1 MGHWDGARLE
11 RDLCMSI
18 VRHNGTE
25 LRPDPDLI
33 RDALAAIKHP
43 DHPIEL
49 RVLNARPGGPCR
61 LYGRTFNGFYDDL
74 TAAVRDASR
83 ITGLDAAGV
92 YMGINPP
99 DPVVLNW
106 NHNQF
111 GKAIKAADDEH
122 IVRLRHLFVDIDPV
136 RPPYTNATETEHT
149 AALATLEQVIEYL
162 RGEGWEPPV
171 LAGSSGSGAMALW
184 RIDLPPSEADAV
196 KAVLDVLAAK
206 FNSDRVTIDTSVA
219 NPARIVRVP
228 GTVNAK
234 SPTPQPDRPWTLAT
248 AKAVTP

>member
-1 MGHWDGARLE
+1 
-11 RDLCMSI
+11 MSI

-25 LRPDPDLI
+25 LRPDPDLM
-33 RDALAAIKHP
+33 RDAFS
-43 DHPIEL
+43 
-49 RVLNARPGGPCR
+49 VLPVPFEIRIPKVWRNGPNR
-61 LYGRTFNGFYDDL
+61 LYGAVNGFYDDPDD
-74 TAAVRDASR
+74 AVRDVSR
-83 ITGLDAAGV
+83 ITPLDAPGI
-92 YMGINPP
+92 YMTINEL

-106 NHNQF
+106 NHNRLDR
-111 GKAIKAADDEH
+111 AIKAADDAR
-122 IVRLRHLFVDIDPV
+122 VTRLRHLFVDADPV
-136 RPPYTNATETEHT
+136 RPPYTNASQDEHA
-149 AALATLEQVIEYL
+149 AALETLDHVIEYL